1 MNGPSRSPLHRVS
14 LLLNLLLA
22 ILCAFLIRQNHDLKS
37 GGGSGAGIAA
47 LKPGDHVEGFSY
59 RQLDGATH
67 RLDYADARRA
77 HLLFVLST
85 TCPFCQKSLPNIQ
98 ELFDRHKT
106 GACDLLAVS
115 IHDLLLTAQFA
126 AERKLGFPLVSAPD
140 EQFSRNYKIGAVPT
154 TILVRG
160 DGVVDRVWE
169 GELTRTLMQEIESS
183 LSRPALAPFPS

>member
-14 LLLNLLLA
+14 LVFNLLLA
-22 ILCAFLIRQNHDLKS
+22 ILCALLIRQNHDLKS
-37 GGGSGAGIAA
+37 RGGAAAGIAA

-59 RQLDGATH
+59 RQLDGATY
-67 RLDYADARRA
+67 RLDYSDARKA

-98 ELFDRHKT
+98 EMFDLHKT
-106 GACDLLAVS
+106 GSCDLLAVS

-126 AERKLGFPLVSAPD
+126 AERKIGFRLVSAPD
-140 EQFSRNYKIGAVPT
+140 EQFSRNYKIGVVPT

-169 GELTRTLMQEIESS
+169 GELTRTLMREIESS
-183 LSRPALAPFPS
+183 LSRPALAPLPS